1 MKISLDNKLE
11 FLYQWDIDRKVIITG
26 AALDQEVHFATKDLD
41 EALVVKPK
49 EENSSLTCNIPNIL
63 LQDTKDIVIY
73 LYDGHKTFFSKAY
86 KIIARKKPAD
96 YVYNETEILTY
107 EKLAKEL
114 KEMIAT
120 RANGIDYSNNK
131 LSLCSDGKEIAST
144 NIVTDD
150 YRPLQYK
157 PSINDIVLEGNKSL
171 EELGIQPA
179 GEYVVDENYI
189 HTDNNYT
196 SKEKEKLGS
205 LENYNDTEIRNII
218 NGLKDSKQNNLISG
232 ENIKTINNE
241 SILGSGNF
249 ELPKSPIDWH
259 IDEINMEEPGWYY
272 YTKDISSDDNNI
284 ILINDDGSKSVFSG
298 FSNAKYAVGC
308 KMYNYELD
316 EHGDLTN
323 NPIGATILYFTN
335 LQEDSDF
342 YQSGNDIGMMK
353 FNKINGS
360 WESNDNLNLSLGSL
374 FNNDKTIIAILQ
386 EVASTQEAGRLVT
399 TKGPDEVTGMNTFNT
414 SGIGKGLKLENQ
426 ELSVNTEGLDISK
439 ATVEDATA
447 GINKTELISLIK
459 DNLQIKSVSTG
470 LKFENGVLSLDI
482 ANGDN
487 LKYGT
492 SK

>member
-49 EENSSLTCNIPNIL
+49 EENGSLTCNIPNIL
-63 LQDTKDIVIY
+63 LQDSKDIIIY
-73 LYDGHKTFFSKAY
+73 LYDGHKTFFSKTY

-131 LSLCSDGKEIAST
+131 LSLYSDGKEIAST

-150 YRPLQYK
+150 YRPLQHK
-157 PSINDIVLEGNKSL
+157 PSINDITLEGNKSL

-179 GEYVVDENYI
+179 GEYVVDENYV

-196 SKEKEKLGS
+196 SEEKEKLAS
-205 LENYNDTEIRNII
+205 LENYNDTGIRDII
-218 NGLKDSKQNNLISG
+218 NGLNDSKQDTLVSG
-232 ENIKTINNE
+232 QNIKTINNE

-249 ELPKSPIDWH
+249 ELLKSPIDWH
-259 IDEINMEEPGWYY
+259 IDEIDIKEPGWYY
-272 YTKDISSDDNNI
+272 YTKDTRDNTNI
-284 ILINDDGSKSVFSG
+284 ILTNDDGSEALYSG
-298 FSNAKYAVGC
+298 FNDVKYAVGC
-308 KMYNYELD
+308 KIYNYELD
-316 EHGDLTN
+316 EYGSLTN
-323 NPIGATILYFTN
+323 NPIGATVLYFTSN
-335 LQEDSDF
+335 PDDDNS
-342 YQSGNDIGMMK
+342 YQPGNNIGMMK

-360 WESNDNLNLSLGSL
+360 WEQNDNLELSLGSL
-374 FNNDKTIIAILQ
+374 FYNDKMIISLLQ
-386 EVASTQEAGRLVT
+386 EAASDQKAGRIVT

-426 ELSVNTEGLDISK
+426 ELSVNAEGLDISK
-439 ATVEDATA
+439 ATVEDGVA
-447 GINKTELISLIK
+447 GINKTELISLVK

>member
-11 FLYQWDIDRKVIITG
+11 FLYQWDIDRKIIITG
-26 AALDQEVHFATKDLD
+26 TALDQEVHFATKDLD

-49 EENSSLTCNIPNIL
+49 EENGNLTCNIPNIL

-131 LSLCSDGKEIAST
+131 LSLYSDGKEIAST
-144 NIVTDD
+144 DIVTDD

-157 PSINDIVLEGNKSL
+157 PSINDMVLEGNKSL

-179 GEYVVDENYI
+179 GEYVVDRNYV

-196 SKEKEKLGS
+196 NEEKEKLDS
-205 LENYNDTEIRNII
+205 LENYNDTEIRNIVKEL
-218 NGLKDSKQNNLISG
+218 NNNKQDKLVSG
-232 ENIKTINNE
+232 QNIKTINNE

-249 ELPKSPIDWH
+249 ELPKSPITVVN
-259 IDEINMEEPGWYY
+259 DERYIPTDKDGVYYIAVDLYFNWTINNQTIKIRIPKNNLCLVTARYPHYEGDLDYSVLIFTDP
-272 YTKDISSDDNNI
+272 DNCIHFIVRN
-284 ILINDDGSKSVFSG
+284 NKDGSKIQEIDFAGSV
-298 FSNAKYAVGC
+298 
-308 KMYNYELD
+308 
-316 EHGDLTN
+316 GD
-323 NPIGATILYFTN
+323 IMATIDLLAVMF
-335 LQEDSDF
+335 EDVGG
-342 YQSGNDIGMMK
+342 QK
-353 FNKINGS
+353 
-360 WESNDNLNLSLGSL
+360 
-374 FNNDKTIIAILQ
+374 
-386 EVASTQEAGRLVT
+386 EAGKLVITGEYSEESGINRL
-399 TKGPDEVTGMNTFNT
+399 NT

-439 ATVEDATA
+439 ATIEDAVA
-447 GINKTELISLIK
+447 GIDKTELISLIK
-459 DNLQIKSVSTG
+459 MLVKENLQIKSVSTG

-482 ANGDN
+482 SNGDN

-492 SK
+492 LK

>member
-49 EENSSLTCNIPNIL
+49 EENGSLTCNIPNIL
-63 LQDTKDIVIY
+63 LQDSKDIIIY
-73 LYDGHKTFFSKAY
+73 LYDGHKTFFSKTY

-120 RANGIDYSNNK
+120 RANGIGYSNSK
-131 LSLCSDGKEIAST
+131 LSLYSDGKEIAST

-157 PSINDIVLEGNKSL
+157 PSINDITLEGNKSL
-171 EELGIQPA
+171 EELGIQLA
-179 GEYVVDENYI
+179 GEYVVDENYV

-196 SKEKEKLGS
+196 SEEKEKLAS
-205 LENYNDTEIRNII
+205 LENYNDTGIRDII
-218 NGLKDSKQNNLISG
+218 NGLNDSKQDTLKSG

-249 ELPKSPIDWH
+249 ELPKSPITVVNESQYTFKENGLYYFTKECQGKIGNGTYTIPSCSIMIYAKREDCD
-259 IDEINMEEPGWYY
+259 IYLKIAPPREFDDDPAIATFEYNISDRKGNTKSASLLSLAEGIN
-272 YTKDISSDDNNI
+272 
-284 ILINDDGSKSVFSG
+284 
-298 FSNAKYAVGC
+298 
-308 KMYNYELD
+308 
-316 EHGDLTN
+316 
-323 NPIGATILYFTN
+323 LYFTTITDAVTA
-335 LQEDSDF
+335 ET
-342 YQSGNDIGMMK
+342 
-353 FNKINGS
+353 NKI
-360 WESNDNLNLSLGSL
+360 
-374 FNNDKTIIAILQ
+374 
-386 EVASTQEAGRLVT
+386 VT
-399 TKGPDEVTGMNTFNT
+399 TGNVDEETGLTALNA

-447 GINKTELISLIK
+447 GINKTELISLVK

>member
-11 FLYQWDIDRKVIITG
+11 FLYQWDIDRKIIITG

-49 EENSSLTCNIPNIL
+49 EENGSLTCNIPNIL
-63 LQDTKDIVIY
+63 LQDSKDIIIY
-73 LYDGHKTFFSKAY
+73 LYDGHKTFFSKTY

-120 RANGIDYSNNK
+120 RANGIDYSNSK
-131 LSLCSDGKEIAST
+131 LSLYSDGKEIAST

-157 PSINDIVLEGNKSL
+157 PSINDITLEGNKSL
-171 EELGIQPA
+171 EELGVQPA
-179 GEYVVDENYI
+179 GEYVVDENYV

-196 SKEKEKLGS
+196 SEEKEKLG
-205 LENYNDTEIRNII
+205 LLKNYNDTEIRNII
-218 NGLKDSKQNNLISG
+218 DGLNDSKQDTLKSG

-249 ELPKSPIDWH
+249 ELPKSPINWH
-259 IDEINMEEPGWYY
+259 IDEINMKEPGWYY
-272 YTKDISSDDNNI
+272 YTKDTQDGTYI
-284 ILINDDGSKSVFSG
+284 ILIDDDGNRHTYPG
-298 FSNAKYAVGC
+298 FNNVKYAVGC

-316 EHGDLTN
+316 EHGSLTN
-323 NPIGATILYFTN
+323 NPIGATVLYFTSN
-335 LQEDSDF
+335 PDDDNS
-342 YQSGNDIGMMK
+342 YQPGNNIGMMK

-360 WESNDNLNLSLGSL
+360 WEQNDSLELSLGSL
-374 FNNDKTIIAILQ
+374 FYNDKMIISLLQ
-386 EVASTQEAGRLVT
+386 EAASDQEAGRIVT
-399 TKGPDEVTGMNTFNT
+399 TKGPDEVTGMNAFNT

-439 ATVEDATA
+439 ATIEDATV
-447 GINKTELISLIK
+447 GINKTELISLVK

>member
-49 EENSSLTCNIPNIL
+49 EENGSLTCNIPNIL
-63 LQDTKDIVIY
+63 LQDSKDIVIY
-73 LYDGHKTFFSKAY
+73 LYDGHKTFFSKTY

-114 KEMIAT
+114 KEMIVT
-120 RANGIDYSNNK
+120 RANGIGYSNSK
-131 LSLCSDGKEIAST
+131 LSLYSDGKEIAST

-157 PSINDIVLEGNKSL
+157 PSINDIALEGNKSL
-171 EELGIQPA
+171 EELGVQPA
-179 GEYVVDENYI
+179 GEYVVDENYV

-196 SKEKEKLGS
+196 SEEKEKLAS
-205 LENYNDTEIRNII
+205 LENYNDTGIRDII
-218 NGLKDSKQNNLISG
+218 NDLNDSKQDTLVSG
-232 ENIKTINNE
+232 QNIKTINNE

-259 IDEINMEEPGWYY
+259 IDERDIKEPGWYY
-272 YTKDISSDDNNI
+272 YTKDTRHNTNI
-284 ILINDDGSKSVFSG
+284 ILTNDDGSEALYSG
-298 FSNAKYAVGC
+298 FNDVKYAVGC
-308 KMYNYELD
+308 KIYNYELD
-316 EHGDLTN
+316 EHGSLTN
-323 NPIGATILYFTN
+323 NPIGATVLYFTSN
-335 LQEDSDF
+335 PDDDKF
-342 YQSGNDIGMMK
+342 YQPGNNIGMMK

-360 WESNDNLNLSLGSL
+360 WKQNDSLELSLGSL
-374 FNNDKTIIAILQ
+374 FYNDKMIISLLQ
-386 EVASTQEAGRLVT
+386 EAASDQKAGRIVT
-399 TKGPDEVTGMNTFNT
+399 TKGPDEVTGMITFNT

-439 ATVEDATA
+439 ATVEDVTA
-447 GINKTELISLIK
+447 GINKTELISLVK

>member
-49 EENSSLTCNIPNIL
+49 EENGSLTCNIPNIL
-63 LQDTKDIVIY
+63 LQDSKDIIIY
-73 LYDGHKTFFSKAY
+73 LYDGHKTFFSKIY

-120 RANGIDYSNNK
+120 RANGIGYSNSK
-131 LSLCSDGKEIAST
+131 LSLYSDGKEIAST

-157 PSINDIVLEGNKSL
+157 PSINDITLEGNKSL
-171 EELGIQPA
+171 EELGIQLA
-179 GEYVVDENYI
+179 GEYVVDRNYV

-196 SKEKEKLGS
+196 SEEKEKLDS
-205 LENYNDTEIRNII
+205 LENYNDTEIRNIVKEL
-218 NGLKDSKQNNLISG
+218 NNSKQDTLISG

-249 ELPKSPIDWH
+249 ELPKSPITVVNESQYTFKEDGLYYFTKECQGK
-259 IDEINMEEPGWYY
+259 IGNGTYTIPSCSIIIYTKREDCDIYLKIAPPRSFDDDPAIATFEYNVNDKKGNTKSASLMSLAEALNY
-272 YTKDISSDDNNI
+272 YTMSLTDVIS
-284 ILINDDGSKSVFSG
+284 
-298 FSNAKYAVGC
+298 
-308 KMYNYELD
+308 
-316 EHGDLTN
+316 
-323 NPIGATILYFTN
+323 
-335 LQEDSDF
+335 QE
-342 YQSGNDIGMMK
+342 
-353 FNKINGS
+353 
-360 WESNDNLNLSLGSL
+360 
-374 FNNDKTIIAILQ
+374 
-386 EVASTQEAGRLVT
+386 EAGKLVIT
-399 TKGPDEVTGMNTFNT
+399 GEFDEEIGINLLNT

-426 ELSVNTEGLDISK
+426 ELSVNAESLDISK
-439 ATVEDATA
+439 ATIEDAVA
-447 GINKTELISLIK
+447 GIDKTELISLVK

>member
-205 LENYNDTEIRNII
+205 LENYNDTEIKNII

-249 ELPKSPIDWH
+249 ELPKSPITVVNESQYTFKED
-259 IDEINMEEPGWYY
+259 GLYY
-272 YTKDISSDDNNI
+272 FTKECQGKIGNGTYTIPSCSIMIYAKREDCDIYLKIAPPREFDDDPAIATFEYNI
-284 ILINDDGSKSVFSG
+284 SNRKGNTKSVSLLSFAEAA
-298 FSNAKYAVGC
+298 N
-308 KMYNYELD
+308 
-316 EHGDLTN
+316 
-323 NPIGATILYFTN
+323 IYFTS
-335 LQEDSDF
+335 LQD
-342 YQSGNDIGMMK
+342 
-353 FNKINGS
+353 
-360 WESNDNLNLSLGSL
+360 
-374 FNNDKTIIAILQ
+374 AIDQ
-386 EVASTQEAGRLVT
+386 QEAGRLVT
-399 TKGPDEVTGMNTFNT
+399 TNELDAETGITTLNT

>member
-49 EENSSLTCNIPNIL
+49 EENGSLTCNIPNIL
-63 LQDTKDIVIY
+63 LQDSKNIVIY
-73 LYDGHKTFFSKAY
+73 LYDGHKTFFSKTY

-131 LSLCSDGKEIAST
+131 LSLYSDGKEIAST

-157 PSINDIVLEGNKSL
+157 PNINDITLEGNKSL

-179 GEYVVDENYI
+179 GEYVVDENYV

-196 SKEKEKLGS
+196 SEEKEKLAS
-205 LENYNDTEIRNII
+205 LENYNDTGIRDII
-218 NGLKDSKQNNLISG
+218 SGLNDSKQDTLESG
-232 ENIKTINNE
+232 RNIKTINNE

-249 ELPKSPIDWH
+249 ELPKSPITVVN
-259 IDEINMEEPGWYY
+259 ESQYTVTKGGLY
-272 YTKDISSDDNNI
+272 YTTKEVNFNLRIGDHLFGPSVNANSLVLVNYTDTTAVFISLIPPTNEQLEDNSSV
-284 ILINDDGSKSVFSG
+284 NDYSVVLDVNKIKTDGDAIGEKISLAGFSG
-298 FSNAKYAVGC
+298 G
-308 KMYNYELD
+308 M
-316 EHGDLTN
+316 DLVYS
-323 NPIGATILYFTN
+323 IL
-335 LQEDSDF
+335 Q
-342 YQSGNDIGMMK
+342 G
-353 FNKINGS
+353 
-360 WESNDNLNLSLGSL
+360 
-374 FNNDKTIIAILQ
+374 AILDQ
-386 EVASTQEAGRLVT
+386 EVGRLVT
-399 TKGPDEVTGMNTFNT
+399 TKELDAETGMTTLNT

-426 ELSVNTEGLDISK
+426 ELSVNAEGLDISK
-439 ATVEDATA
+439 ATIEDAVA
-447 GINKTELISLIK
+447 GIDKTELISLIK